1 MKGVTS
7 FFLFYLLCFLS
18 LLTFFGCDS
27 DTEENTE
34 KTSGLIAERPEPEK
48 TDDIYIPDKG
58 YKTGDPLLR
67 NDYSLA
73 GLIKQFGDIPEVHT
87 IAEYQRKRIQ
97 GLHVTAEAHN
107 AYLDAQKRL
116 WPNRETPQKLGV
128 LEETSEP
135 EVFAKLFHE
144 QLIEQFG
151 DVPETD
157 IIVKVEKKVKAGESI
172 PLDEFVNYAHALFHL
187 FPSEQTLRQ
196 LQEALAEQEKVND
209 LDDE

>member
-1 MKGVTS
+1 MKGVPS
-7 FFLFYLLCFLS
+7 FLLFYLVCFLG
-18 LLTFFGCDS
+18 LLTFFGCS
-27 DTEENTE
+27 NTEEDTE

-48 TDDIYIPDKG
+48 TDDIYIPDKW
-58 YKTGDPLLR
+58 YKTRDPLLR
-67 NDYSLA
+67 NDYFLA
-73 GLIKQFGDIPEVHT
+73 VLVKQFGDIPEVHT

-97 GLHVTAEAHN
+97 GLQVTAEEYN

-116 WPNRETPQKLGV
+116 WPDRETPQKLGV
-128 LEETSEP
+128 LEKTNDR
-135 EVFAKLFHE
+135 EVFAKLFRE

-151 DVPETD
+151 DIPEID

-172 PLDEFVNYAHALFHL
+172 PLDEFVDYAHALFHL

-196 LQEALAEQEKVND
+196 FQEVLAEQEKVND